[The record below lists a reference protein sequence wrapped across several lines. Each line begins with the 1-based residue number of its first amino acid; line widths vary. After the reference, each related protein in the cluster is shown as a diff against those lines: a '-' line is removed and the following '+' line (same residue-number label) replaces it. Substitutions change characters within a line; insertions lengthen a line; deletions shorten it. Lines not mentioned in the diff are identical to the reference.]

1 MMSVDVI
8 GQIRR
13 GFFEQGRPM
22 KEIVRTLSASL
33 AHLGDGAQLLL
44 AAGRH
49 LPRREPQPGR
59 KIPRAFEVL
68 REWRQCRNGG
78 GGNRPDGRDLHE
90 PARNVFLACSL
101 LIS

>member
-1 MMSVDVI
+1 MSVDLN

-68 REWRQCRNGG
+68 REWRQCRKAVAAIGPMAG
-78 GGNRPDGRDLHE
+78 IFMSRRATSSSR
-90 PARNVFLACSL
+90 ARFF
-101 LIS
+101 IS